1 MIADMNPAFGF
12 ILTFSYSQPGG
23 AKLLGSGSINAH
35 SMIGLFKQVKFGSL
49 I

>member
-1 MIADMNPAFGF
+1 MTVDVNPAFGF

-23 AKLLGSGSINAH
+23 AKLLGSGSINVH
-35 SMIGLFKQVKFGSL
+35 SMIGLFKQVKSGSL